1 MHSAKVPSGWCDH
14 GVVCLTQTGTIL
26 TAATK
31 TAVQVATNGLAKSLL
46 FLATHRSFR
55 STRLLRERRRCF
67 AASGCLMQVTLFS
80 YFLSS
85 LSHVIQFHPI
95 SSRLVPSLSSL
106 SHPISSHLIPPHPIS
121 SHLVTFHPVS
131 CHMSYVICHMAYVIC
146 QKSNILCPMSYV
158 LCLCHMSYV
167 ICHMSYVIC
176 HMSYVQ
182 GLMSYVLCPMSYVLS
197 SHPNRSHVMSC
208 HPMPSHVM
216 SCHAIPCHPMS
227 CLSAP
232 AVQIPRRTRQTIPLD
247 IKNMLHSVRSEM
259 TRQEERICATIIA
272 QLARKNS
279 ANDVRPT
286 TVDSRLHALEKKKT
300 AEKRDCENEPRRPN
314 INACNSH
321 WFLRRIERKKVK
333 LILVSGH

>member
-1 MHSAKVPSGWCDH
+1 
-14 GVVCLTQTGTIL
+14 
-26 TAATK
+26 
-31 TAVQVATNGLAKSLL
+31 
-46 FLATHRSFR
+46 
-55 STRLLRERRRCF
+55 
-67 AASGCLMQVTLFS
+67 MQVTLFS

-85 LSHVIQFHPI
+85 LSLSCHPV
-95 SSRLVPSLSSL
+95 SSHLVPSRPISLISL

-131 CHMSYVICHMAYVIC
+131 CHMSYVICHMSYVIC
-146 QKSNILCPMSYV
+146 HMSHVICHMSHVIWHMSYV
-158 LCLCHMSYV
+158 KNPISYVICLYVICHMSYV

-176 HMSYVQ
+176 H
-182 GLMSYVLCPMSYVLS
+182 MSYVLS

-286 TVDSRLHALEKKKT
+286 TVDSRLHALEKKNGRE
-300 AEKRDCENEPRRPN
+300 ARLRKRTTTTKYQRMQ
-314 INACNSH
+314 
-321 WFLRRIERKKVK
+321 
-333 LILVSGH
+333 

>member
-1 MHSAKVPSGWCDH
+1 
-14 GVVCLTQTGTIL
+14 
-26 TAATK
+26 
-31 TAVQVATNGLAKSLL
+31 
-46 FLATHRSFR
+46 
-55 STRLLRERRRCF
+55 
-67 AASGCLMQVTLFS
+67 MQVTLFS
-80 YFLSS
+80 YFLSSLSLS

-131 CHMSYVICHMAYVIC
+131 CHMSYVICHMSYVTCHMSYGIC
-146 QKSNILCPMSYV
+146 HVSYVKNPISYVLCPTS

-176 HMSYVQ
+176 HMSYVH
-182 GLMSYVLCPMSYVLS
+182 MSYVICPRSYVLCPMSYVLS

-259 TRQEERICATIIA
+259 TKQEERICATIIA

-286 TVDSRLHALEKKKT
+286 TIDSRLHALEKKNGREVRLRKRT
-300 AEKRDCENEPRRPN
+300 TTTKYQTHAIATGFSDVSSEKRSN
-314 INACNSH
+314 
-321 WFLRRIERKKVK
+321 
-333 LILVSGH
+333 